1 MTVGAETI
9 LEIHDAPR
17 GRHLYLEDEGWRLL
31 LTINSLYVLFSHT
44 MVLTTDEAEALHKAL
59 GKWLEEEKHR
69 NAPTSEEG
77 ERDE

>member
-9 LEIHDAPR
+9 LEIHNAPR
-17 GRHLYLEDEGWRLL
+17 DRHLYLEDEGWRLL
-31 LTINSLYVLFSHT
+31 LAIKSPYVSFRHT

-59 GKWLEEEKHR
+59 GKWLEEKKHR

-77 ERDE
+77 ERDG